1 MICIN
6 EIREEKGVVRIS
18 WTSKYE
24 PFFKIVCKL

>member
-6 EIREEKGVVRIS
+6 EIREEKGMVRIS

-24 PFFKIVCKL
+24 PFKIVCKL